1 MKKILSLCLTL
12 VLCLCAF
19 GSSHAELLT
28 DEDVTI
34 TIALSEQTSQPIYE
48 DAPTVLAAEAATG
61 INIEYIVIPQND
73 YNTKLTAMY
82 AAGQLPDIFMP
93 SFVTSVRE
101 LVEAGAVLP
110 LNDLL
115 AEYAPSVLEELKEIP
130 DLTRTMIDGEF
141 YTLPIIRRDV
151 NREVGLT
158 PFIRMD
164 LLEANN
170 IPVPTTW
177 EDLVDVLRQL
187 HELYPD
193 MVVYSNNG
201 YARVIGT
208 DYLSLTRAL
217 GAEYNAYLDDNGVW
231 QLGRIEDRYKTVL
244 EFVHQMYVDGILDP
258 EYLTNSWS
266 TVNELGSS
274 GKLLF
279 WYQNNSLYSTMQSG
293 LKAVDPTARFEPLPM
308 LEGLFGEKSQ
318 YRQPTHYF
326 DNWAFSANTENPE
339 VLAKFINW
347 LYGEEAT
354 LLFNWGIE
362 GETYEMVDGQP
373 QWIQSFVDEQLAT
386 DDPYYGWQ
394 SKYGIGY
401 PCFPV
406 SWLFAH
412 TDAFTVTDDSS
423 LWSQQ
428 EFYDLYKDE
437 NILDQP
443 VYPPLTLEQAE
454 RITEIEQEIND
465 YSITTVC
472 QFISG
477 DLSLDEWDNYVQ
489 HLKDNGADEM
499 IQILNE
505 AEAAYQEMLAQMH

>member
-1 MKKILSLCLTL
+1 MKRYLALVLAMMMVLSLA
-12 VLCLCAF
+12 VSA
-19 GSSHAELLT
+19 SADPLT
-28 DEDVTI
+28 DQDITF
-34 TIALSEQTSQPIYE
+34 TIALSEQTGQPIYE
-48 DAPTVLAAEAATG
+48 DCPTVLAAEASTG
-61 INIEYIVIPQND
+61 INIEYVVIPQND

-82 AAGQLPDIFMP
+82 AAGQLPDMFMP
-93 SFVTSVRE
+93 TFVTSARE
-101 LVEAGAVLP
+101 LVEAGAILP
-110 LNDLL
+110 LGELL
-115 AEYAPSVLEELKEIP
+115 EKYAPSVLEELKTIP
-130 DLTRTMIDGEF
+130 NMTRTMIDGDF
-141 YTLPIIRRDV
+141 YTLPIIRRDT

-164 LLEANN
+164 LLEKHD

-177 EDLVDVLRQL
+177 AELADVLRQL
-187 HELYPD
+187 HALYPD

-201 YARVIGT
+201 HRRVIGA
-208 DYLSLTRAL
+208 DYLSLANAL
-217 GAEYNAYLDDNGVW
+217 GAEYNAYLDENGVW
-231 QLGRIEDRYKTVL
+231 QLGRIEDRYKTVVTFIRDL
-244 EFVHQMYVDGILDP
+244 YADGILDP

-266 TVNELGSS
+266 NVTELGSA

-293 LKAVDPTARFEPLPM
+293 LKSTDSTARFEPLPM
-308 LEGLFGEKSQ
+308 LEGLFGEKKQ

-326 DNWAFSANTENPE
+326 NNWAFSSKIKDTE
-339 VLAKFINW
+339 VLGKFINW

-362 GETYEMVDGQP
+362 GETYEMVNGEP

-412 TDAFTVTDDSS
+412 TDAFTVTEDNS

-428 EFYDLYKDE
+428 AFYDLYKDE
-437 NILDQP
+437 KILDQP
-443 VYPPLTLEQAE
+443 VYPPLTMEQAE
-454 RITEIEQEIND
+454 RIAEIEQEISD

-477 DLSLDEWDNYVQ
+477 ALSMDEWDNYVQ
-489 HLKDNGADEM
+489 YLKDNGALEM
-499 IQILNE
+499 IEILNE
-505 AEAAYQEMLAQMH
+505 AEQTYQAMVAGM